1 MMTVRDVL
9 RKIESLEE
17 NLDRIESARRAG
29 FDLNVTV
36 GDIDATR
43 REIERLYSLEIGGVN
58 EKLGA
63 MRACGE
69 LRAMVEDIVRST
81 YVRVFGKDD
90 ME

>member
-1 MMTVRDVL
+1 MTTVRDVMN
-9 RKIESLEE
+9 KIRSLED

-63 MRACGE
+63 MMACDE
-69 LRAMVEDIVRST
+69 LRAMVEDIVRSA
-81 YVRVFGKDD
+81 YVRVFGGDTD
-90 ME
+90 E

>member
-1 MMTVRDVL
+1 MTVRDVMN
-9 RKIESLEE
+9 RIRSLED

-43 REIERLYSLEIGGVN
+43 REIERLYSLEIGNVN

-63 MRACGE
+63 MRACDE
-69 LRAMVEDIVRST
+69 LRGMVEDIVRSA
-81 YVRVFGKDD
+81 YVRVFGEQQDG
-90 ME
+90 